1 MPGSRMSSWYT
12 RGIVYD
18 PFGGSGT
25 ALIACENLNRD
36 CRMIEISPAYCAV
49 ILERWAAHT
58 GGTPELME

>member
-1 MPGSRMSSWYT
+1 MLIANCT